1 MKSHF
6 DSFYM
11 RDDSEERIIYSTLV
25 KFTSLDRI
33 FKYTYPYNDRNFHF
47 GRINLFIDL
56 TSMVRPLYMRSD
68 IIDIEGVLSA
78 IANNIINY
86 RHYFNKFNIVSTLFV
101 IFSTNNSIN
110 NIRYLGEYNSK
121 EIEART
127 RHEVDDTLFNI
138 INLLK
143 SLIQY
148 FPGVYLKEGTV
159 EPSVIAYHYMK
170 NCCMNTPEG
179 MNVPNVFITS
189 SQYAAQIPRV
199 INNKVLHSIIKSR
212 HLVSKDPYV
221 YEDNSYI
228 VTPDRPLDIYLE
240 HSKNSSNSSGILNN
254 DKNYVG
260 LFMILNGLKSRG
272 IKSILDKY
280 KSITVMNYMLQNYL
294 DITPDNIY
302 NSIVDTFGSAIV
314 DKAEIES
321 RYCALDI
328 EYQDKLYSQ
337 MPESLETGFLKDLYN
352 FDELN
357 NVIQKMFPADKH
369 INIEYL

>member
-1 MKSHF
+1 
-6 DSFYM
+6 
-11 RDDSEERIIYSTLV
+11 
-25 KFTSLDRI
+25 
-33 FKYTYPYNDRNFHF
+33 
-47 GRINLFIDL
+47 
-56 TSMVRPLYMRSD
+56 
-68 IIDIEGVLSA
+68 
-78 IANNIINY
+78 
-86 RHYFNKFNIVSTLFV
+86 
-101 IFSTNNSIN
+101 
-110 NIRYLGEYNSK
+110 
-121 EIEART
+121 
-127 RHEVDDTLFNI
+127 
-138 INLLK
+138 
-143 SLIQY
+143 
-148 FPGVYLKEGTV
+148 
-159 EPSVIAYHYMK
+159 
-170 NCCMNTPEG
+170 MNTPEG

-199 INNKVLHSIIKSR
+199 INNNVLHSIIKSK

-272 IKSILDKY
+272 VKSILDRY
-280 KSITVMNYMLQNYL
+280 KSVTVMNYMLQNYL

-321 RYCALDI
+321 RYCAIDI

-337 MPESLETGFLKDLYN
+337 MPESIETGFLKDLYN